1 MANENKYGQIN
12 IQGIPENEP
21 IFVFRAQ
28 DALATIAIRFYQE
41 LRRSAGDREGAAD
54 IELAIKRFNTW
65 GTKKL
70 PD

>member
-12 IQGIPENEP
+12 IQGIPDNEP

-28 DALATIAIRFYQE
+28 DALAGIVLKFYQE
-41 LRRSAGDREGAAD
+41 LRRSAGDREGAES
-54 IELAIKRFNTW
+54 INLAIKRFEVW
-65 GTKKL
+65 ETKKL